1 MCIHVFNGSCAP
13 SSRRRESA
21 DTSGEGSNA
30 AVPLAPRPA
39 RHNRMLLG
47 VAFAPCAS
55 AGEAASGRVQAVS
68 TQPLLLP

>member
-1 MCIHVFNGSCAP
+1 MRAVEPTARVGGP
-13 SSRRRESA
+13 ER
-21 DTSGEGSNA
+21 GGSNA

-68 TQPLLLP
+68 TRPLLLP